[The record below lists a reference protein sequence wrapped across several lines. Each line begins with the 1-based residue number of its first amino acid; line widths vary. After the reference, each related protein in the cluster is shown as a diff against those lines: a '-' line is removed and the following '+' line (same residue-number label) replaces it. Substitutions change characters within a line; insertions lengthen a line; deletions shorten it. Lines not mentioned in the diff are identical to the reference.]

1 MRDLD
6 QSSITDAV
14 VARFSDT
21 PDPRLRRIVT
31 SLVRHLHDFVK
42 DVELTQDEWKRGVEF
57 LTRTGHLCDD
67 KRQEFILLSDVLGIS
82 MLVDAIN
89 HPVGE
94 AATQTTVL
102 GPFYVAGVPESE
114 SGCDVARGAAGE
126 PLYIEG
132 KVSSAKGGAI
142 PGALVDLWQADPDGY
157 YDVQRGKDLCLRT
170 RLRSDARGH
179 FHLWSVVPSPYPIP
193 NDGPVGELLE
203 ATARHP
209 NRPAHVHFMIAA
221 PGHETLVTHVFAADS
236 PWLDSDAV
244 FGVKDSLVVEFAR
257 APPGIAPDGRR
268 MESAYRRLC
277 YDFVLSPSRPE
288 RISGSPGEP

>member
-6 QSSITDAV
+6 SSNLTDAV
-14 VARFSDT
+14 MARFSAT
-21 PDPRLRRIVT
+21 ADPRLRRIVT

-42 DVELTQDEWKRGVEF
+42 DVALTQDEWKRGVEF
-57 LTRTGHLCDD
+57 LTRTGHLSDD

-94 AATQTTVL
+94 GGTQTTVL

-114 SGCDVARGAAGE
+114 SGCDLAQGAKGE

-132 KVSSAKGGAI
+132 TVSSTNGGAI
-142 PGALVDLWQADPDGY
+142 AGAVVDLWQADPDGH
-157 YDVQRGKDLCLRT
+157 YDVQRGDDLCLRT
-170 RLRSDARGH
+170 RLRTDARGR

-203 ATARHP
+203 ATAGHP

-221 PGHETLVTHVFAADS
+221 PAHETLVTHLFADDS

-244 FGVKDSLVVEFAR
+244 FGVKDSLVVAFTRE
-257 APPGIAPDGRR
+257 PPGVAPDGRR
-268 MESAYRRLC
+268 MESPYRRLR
-277 YDFVLSPSRPE
+277 YDFVLTPE
-288 RISGSPGEP
+288 RRARKSRETGKL